1 MANLSVTDIRPVEVK
16 KQFTAPAGVA
26 ISKGQMVRFDTSSG
40 KIVLANAASAANAR
54 VRGIALQTAIAGQ
67 TTTVVQKGIVDVGN
81 ALAALSYDQD
91 VYLSNTDGTLADAAG
106 TTSKVAGIVV
116 PGYSSETPDKLLW
129 IDL

>member
-1 MANLSVTDIRPVEVK
+1 
-16 KQFTAPAGVA
+16 
-26 ISKGQMVRFDTSSG
+26 MVRFDTSSG
-40 KIVLANAASAANAR
+40 KIVLSNAASAANAR

-81 ALAALSYDQD
+81 ALGALSYDQD

>member
-26 ISKGQMVRFDTSSG
+26 ISKGQMVRFDT
-40 KIVLANAASAANAR
+40 
-54 VRGIALQTAIAGQ
+54 AIAGQ

-81 ALAALSYDQD
+81 ALGALSYDQD